1 MATLW
6 LSWRDNAV
14 VQKRY
19 AELCGEVV
27 TRTIGDPPDD
37 DPSRAGVPVPVLG
50 EDDG

>member
-27 TRTIGDPPDD
+27 TRTIGDPPPRGD
-37 DPSRAGVPVPVLG
+37 AGVPVPS
-50 EDDG
+50 EEPES